1 MPERSRCDRDSHIQT
16 LTASSAVDL
25 PVLLRPTQPARGWR
39 RGATNNLISNDVFAL
54 TGKKLIDG
62 IILTATSQGEGPHPD
77 ATYALQLRLRDTL
90 LRDGA
95 TARLSLTFDDTLTA
109 EIGDMLGEPTPFAYG
124 NKVDQML
131 TQMLPPRVVRRMVT
145 ATKVTGTIGSTP
157 FEVPRRTLETFRAV
171 FIGAS
176 CGERL

>member
-1 MPERSRCDRDSHIQT
+1 MRSPALVLATGALLWASPLLAQRHDGLLSLDDMKKVRPNSCAIADS
-16 LTASSAVDL
+16 LAGGPL
-25 PVLLRPTQPARGWR
+25 PRPTQPARGWR

-54 TGKKLIDG
+54 TGKKPIDG

-95 TARLSLTFDDTLTA
+95 TARLSLTFDNTLTA
-109 EIGDMLGEPTPFAYG
+109 EIGDMLGEP
-124 NKVDQML
+124 
-131 TQMLPPRVVRRMVT
+131 
-145 ATKVTGTIGSTP
+145 TP